1 LHRSRLFGS
10 NEVDVTPVSDRVEP
24 RQQVPPIVLQT
35 IAVRERCDEDLL
47 RQILGGVRITGLG
60 AKKEQISFR

>member
-35 IAVRERCDEDLL
+35 IAVRERCVL
-47 RQILGGVRITGLG
+47 R